1 MIIQKA
7 LNLPKHILT
16 MGAMHQI
23 TMLAWP
29 VSCGSIF
36 KMLPSITEIPF
47 ATLSLSSQQTLAQQ
61 ASKG

>member
-16 MGAMHQI
+16 MGAMPQ
-23 TMLAWP
+23 TPMLAWS
-29 VSCGSIF
+29 VSWQYF
-36 KMLPSITEIPF
+36 QDAPLNNRVPF
-47 ATLSLSSQQTLAQQ
+47 ATLSLSSQHTLAQQ